1 MTKGQSL
8 LALVTVATL
17 CIATGC
23 GTAGGGSPGQPK
35 PSQLGP
41 VEGWTSTGAG
51 VAFDFPSGWEEVP
64 LHGPYTKS
72 YENKEEQLVLD
83 VSDTPTTGQ
92 SVTMLGEQSL
102 RRLSRAGTVVEKG
115 VITFDGHE
123 AYRCVLKMKNATGE
137 GLVYCVTVRRRPDR
151 ATAFLI
157 SSKRNALPHHR
168 TAIDDL
174 VADAKIEP

>member
-1 MTKGQSL
+1 MTFTESI

-23 GTAGGGSPGQPK
+23 GGSRPPQV
-35 PSQLGP
+35 SQLGP

-72 YENKEEQLVLD
+72 YENEEEQLVLD

-92 SVTMLGEQSL
+92 SVTTLGEQSL
-102 RRLSRAGTVVEKG
+102 RRLARAGTVAEKG
-115 VITFDGHE
+115 RTTVDGYE
-123 AYRCVLKMKNATGE
+123 AYRSVVTMKNATGE
-137 GLVYCVTVRRRPDR
+137 GLVYCVTVLRRPDR
-151 ATAFLI
+151 ATTFFF
-157 SSKRNALPHHR
+157 SSKRNAQPHHR
-168 TAIDDL
+168 AAIDDL
-174 VADAKIEP
+174 VSDAKIEP